1 MRRSTNFRFLVM
13 ILMTVFVFGAID
25 TFSQRRKPRIRR
37 RSKRAYQ
44 KRAKS
49 YKIERGQRIR
59 VRMQNRISSKESQPG
74 DRFTTKVTEPVY
86 SHTGI
91 IVVPAG
97 STIIGKIDSVKRAR
111 KDGKPGEIDVSFI
124 QIKLPNGTT
133 RKINGSLASL
143 DSKGTKS
150 DNEGTVSAGKMKHR
164 KIIFIGGGGVGGAV
178 LGGIIGGG
186 KGALIGGII
195 GAGAGLLGGKLKKGK
210 EVKVKSGT
218 EFGVVLNQP
227 LYLPKFTG
235 TDIYAEKPIVNDER
249 PERIEPRVGGERRTY
264 VVQPGDTLGGISRKL
279 YGTSSRYM
287 DIYNANRDKLASPNS
302 VSVGQRL
309 VIPQ

>member
-1 MRRSTNFRFLVM
+1 M
-13 ILMTVFVFGAID
+13 ILMTVFVFGTID
-25 TFSQRRKPRIRR
+25 TFSQRNKPKIRR
-37 RSKRAYQ
+37 GSKRSYK
-44 KRAKS
+44 KRVKS
-49 YKIERGQRIR
+49 YKIARGQRIR
-59 VRMQNRISSKESQPG
+59 VRIENRISSKESQPG
-74 DRFTTKVTEPVY
+74 DRFSTKVTEPVY

-91 IVVPAG
+91 IVIPAG
-97 STIIGKIDSVKRAR
+97 SRITGKIDSVKRAQ
-111 KDGKPGEIDVSFI
+111 KNGKPGEIDVSFI

-143 DSKGTKS
+143 DSKGAKS
-150 DNEGTVSAGKMKHR
+150 DNEGTVSADKMKHR

-195 GAGAGLLGGKLKKGK
+195 GAGTGLLGGKIKKGK

-235 TDIYAEKPIVNDER
+235 TDIYAEKPVVEDKR
-249 PERIEPRVGGERRTY
+249 PERIEPRASGERRTY
-264 VVQPGDTLGGISRKL
+264 VVQPGDTLGGISRKF

-287 DIYNANRDKLASPNS
+287 DIYNANRDKLTSPNS
-302 VSVGQRL
+302 VEVGQIL
-309 VIPQ
+309 IIPQ